1 MDDSTVQA
9 ILRITNDC
17 PDRIEDCKNLLK
29 EIYDCTQNMY
39 GINNAIR
46 VTASPVHG
54 ESLEQLQSRIYR
66 VRQLIQDQYVRKT
79 YVPRNTQKFS
89 RRNRSH

>member
-17 PDRIEDCKNLLK
+17 PDSIEDCKNLLK
-29 EIYDCTQNMY
+29 EIYDCTQNLY
-39 GINNAIR
+39 GINKTIR
-46 VTASPVHG
+46 VTSSPLQG
-54 ESLEQLQSRIYR
+54 ESLVELQSRIQR
-66 VRQLIQDQYVRKT
+66 VRELLQDQYVRKT
-79 YVPRNTQKFS
+79 YVPRNTQEFS